1 MNTIQSE
8 NSTSSSRQRLMWTF
22 GLIFLLA
29 ILIPLL
35 DQVYYT
41 KLVTRISVFAI
52 AAVSLDLVVGF
63 VGRVSLGHAAFFG
76 IGVYSAG
83 ILANWGITQIWIVI
97 PFAIAI
103 AAVIGCFIGA
113 ISLRTSGLYFI
124 FITLAF
130 SQMLFFTAQGLRMYG
145 GDDGFTLPAA
155 TQWLGGFDLS
165 QPRVLAYTMVAA
177 LIGVVYIAHRV
188 MGSNFGK
195 VILASRDNPRKVNS
209 MGLMPYP
216 YQLTLFTISAC
227 MCAIGGVG
235 YANLNEYVSPAS
247 ISWIQS
253 GEFLFMV
260 ILGSAGTI
268 LGPILGAAAFV
279 CMEQVFS
286 TWTEYWMFCLG
297 IILMLRVLFL
307 KRGLMGL
314 LTKNGQ

>member
-8 NSTSSSRQRLMWTF
+8 SSTSSSRQRLMWTF

-83 ILANWGITQIWIVI
+83 ILANWGITQIWIVM

-124 FITLAF
+124 FIT
-130 SQMLFFTAQGLRMYG
+130 AQGLRMYG
-145 GDDGFTLPAA
+145 GDDGFTLPGA
-155 TQWLGGFDLS
+155 TKWFWGFDLS

-177 LIGVVYIAHRV
+177 LIAVVYTAHRV

-195 VILASRDNPRKVNS
+195 VILASRDNARKVNS

-227 MCAIGGVG
+227 MCSIGGVG

-279 CMEQVFS
+279 SMEQIFS

-314 LTKNGQ
+314 FTKNGQ